1 MTTLGGAIPPA
12 GNPNM
17 IHNNNNHSNNIT
29 GPNYSV
35 QINPITGM
43 SQPIY
48 SNAPNLQSPQ
58 IQNSNNNQAQSQ
70 SHRPVQDEV
79 SLPGYSQAVPANND
93 EQQQPPGQSIDDNE
107 GDTNVSGH
115 RVGLPSSDQE

>member
-35 QINPITGM
+35 QINPIIGM

-58 IQNSNNNQAQSQ
+58 IQNSNNNQAQS
-70 SHRPVQDEV
+70 HRPVQDEV
-79 SLPGYSQAVPANND
+79 SLPGYSQAVPNPTNDD
-93 EQQQPPGQSIDDNE
+93 EQPGQSNFDDN
-107 GDTNVSGH
+107 
-115 RVGLPSSDQE
+115 